1 MVNYTYI
8 SCRTALSTSRL
19 PGLDYCLN
27 PYIGCEHGCRY
38 CYSPSILRRFNEPW
52 GSYVQ
57 IKANVAEVLLS
68 NLAAKRPGTVGV
80 STITDP
86 YQPVEERLELTRRCV
101 EILAATRFHTSIQT
115 KSDLVA
121 RDFEILHP
129 DRCDL
134 GVTITTLDDDLAAR
148 LEPHAPKPSA
158 RALALTEASSQGIP
172 TWIFLGPLIPFVND
186 DETNLKSIFLLA
198 QKTRSHIIHDKLNL
212 KHDTLQNLT
221 PVLNTLGLEPQKLK
235 EQLDPHS
242 DFCKNLTSTIEKLG
256 SAYEVRA
263 EPAFDKPLKARQ
275 LTLL

>member
-1 MVNYTYI
+1 MDITHLAI
-8 SCRTALSTSRL
+8 ALMKNRL
-19 PGLDYCLN
+19 HDA
-27 PYIGCEHGCRY
+27 
-38 CYSPSILRRFNEPW
+38 F
-52 GSYVQ
+52 GSD
-57 IKANVAEVLLS
+57 LS
-68 NLAAKRPGTVGV
+68 
-80 STITDP
+80 P
-86 YQPVEERLELTRRCV
+86 YQVIGEPT
-101 EILAATRFHTSIQT
+101 
-115 KSDLVA
+115 DL
-121 RDFEILHP
+121 
-129 DRCDL
+129 
-134 GVTITTLDDDLAAR
+134 
-148 LEPHAPKPSA
+148 PSA

-186 DETNLKSIFLLA
+186 DETSLTSIFLLA